1 MSFPFEI
8 SFALLSIPL
17 LSLILGWVFCFRDK
31 LLIYSLAL
39 RVIELF
45 SGLLLLLNVFLN
57 KSFEFNFFSGTFF
70 SKLQIYFGLR
80 ADELSVVIL
89 SMILF
94 LSLCIFKYSI
104 RYFDGDPNK
113 YRFFK
118 DYQFTIFFVVLL
130 VLSNNLLMF
139 FLAWHGI
146 SYGLHKLLLYYPN
159 RPKAILAANKKE
171 SIIFIDR

>member
-31 LLIYSLAL
+31 FLKYSLAL

-45 SGLLLLLNVFLN
+45 SGFLLLLYVFLN

-70 SKLQIYFGLR
+70 STLQIYFGLR

-94 LSLCIFKYSI
+94 LSLCIFKY
-104 RYFDGDPNK
+104 
-113 YRFFK
+113 
-118 DYQFTIFFVVLL
+118 
-130 VLSNNLLMF
+130 
-139 FLAWHGI
+139 
-146 SYGLHKLLLYYPN
+146 
-159 RPKAILAANKKE
+159 
-171 SIIFIDR
+171 